1 MGTGKP
7 RSSAAPRPRST
18 ASRAAGG
25 AELDAVRDELAGS
38 RLELERAAE
47 RLHAR
52 ECSLAELRG
61 LLERLEKSLA
71 AANAERDEADRR
83 AHAHAEKV
91 TVVERE
97 LARRIESEDQR
108 ARQADELNERLER
121 QAAELEAAR
130 AQAGAAAEKA
140 ASLREQL
147 GVLRDEQAR
156 QLQLE
161 EQELAAV
168 RAELDQARGR
178 IAELEHAL
186 ATEREARSQLLTCPR
201 CTGPMVQLDH
211 MGVTL
216 DRCTRCDG
224 LFFDA
229 GELEEVIRNE
239 HAGAIPASGPVHVDD
254 LDDDADTLVDAPPVR
269 RSFFASLFAR
279 RRETPPTDGESG
291 AR

>member
-7 RSSAAPRPRST
+7 RSSAAPRPRRT
-18 ASRAAGG
+18 ASPAGRG
-25 AELDAVRDELAGS
+25 AEPKAAQDELAGS
-38 RLELERAAE
+38 RLELERTAE

-52 ECSLAELRG
+52 ECALTELRG
-61 LLERLEKSLA
+61 LLERLEKSLES
-71 AANAERDEADRR
+71 ANAERDEADRR

-97 LARRIESEDQR
+97 LVRRTEAEDQR
-108 ARQADELNERLER
+108 GRQLDELRERLEGR
-121 QAAELEAAR
+121 AAELEAAR
-130 AQAGAAAEKA
+130 AEAAAAAEKA

-147 GVLRDEQAR
+147 GLLRDEQAR

-178 IAELEHAL
+178 VAELEHQL
-186 ATEREARSQLLTCPR
+186 AAEREARSQLLSCPR

-224 LFFDA
+224 LYFDA

-239 HAGAIPASGPVHVDD
+239 YAAAAPGPVQVDD

-269 RSFFASLFAR
+269 RSFFTSLFAR
-279 RRETPPTDGESG
+279 RRPGETPPTDGESG